1 MTCRERVGAATLRAG
16 DEAPAGKFT
25 RRFVRTAVLP
35 ALACLLAFSCT
46 ACGRSG
52 AFEHSWESD
61 PIVPGYSVADINI
74 GDPFSA
80 VQEVHGDPDEHRK
93 DGGYLYAYY
102 VRTREEG
109 NIDDPAAWRLV
120 VTLYDQGNGYLDPGD
135 EVGAVEVSSPYRGVT
150 SGGVGIGSTPQQVEE
165 EFGACRNVSST
176 ASPGGG
182 ELLLYPYTERGVE
195 FLISP
200 QEGVVTVVVTAYG
213 GLRPV
218 QEGEEG
224 DEGQGGL
231 FGTHQAD
238 PIVPGKSAAG
248 IGVGDEFRAVRR
260 IYGSPD
266 NAGSTTEGLVYATYT
281 GGYGSWKL
289 TLYLEDKDQNDSLG
303 DFDVVVSI
311 CLRYPYAG
319 KTPKGVGIGSLQADV
334 LKEFG
339 TPQRQST
346 AMHQGEQT
354 TIMEYNK
361 AGIVFALKTTTGEVI
376 EIDVNRPLP

>member
-1 MTCRERVGAATLRAG
+1 MVSAGGKAPLGAAGRRFLRA
-16 DEAPAGKFT
+16 AA
-25 RRFVRTAVLP
+25 LL
-35 ALACLLAFSCT
+35 ALACLAAFSST
-46 ACGRSG
+46 ACGG
-52 AFEHSWESD
+52 GGVPECTWEND

-102 VRTREEG
+102 GRLHEEG
-109 NIDDPAAWRLV
+109 GIDDPAAWRLV
-120 VTLYDQGNGYLDPGD
+120 VTLYDQGNGYLDAGD
-135 EVGAVEVSSPYRGVT
+135 EVGAVEVSSPYRGMT
-150 SGGVGIGSTPQQVEE
+150 SGSVGIGSTPQQVEE
-165 EFGACRNVSST
+165 EFGGCRNISS
-176 ASPGGG
+176 ASSPAGG
-182 ELLLYPYTERGVE
+182 ELLLYSYAERGVE

-200 QEGVVTVVVTAYG
+200 RDGVVTVVITAYG

-224 DEGQGGL
+224 GEGQGGL
-231 FGTHQAD
+231 FGTHQTD
-238 PIVPGKSAAG
+238 PIIPGKSAAG
-248 IGVGDEFRAVRR
+248 ISVGDEFRAVRR

-289 TLYLEDKDQNDSLG
+289 TLYLEDTDQSDSLG
-303 DFDVVVSI
+303 DFDSVVSI
-311 CLRYPYAG
+311 CLRSPYAG
-319 KTPKGVGIGSLQADV
+319 KTPKGVSIGSLQADV

-339 TPQRQST
+339 APQSQTT

-354 TIMEYNK
+354 TIMEYNSS
-361 AGIVFALKTTTGEVI
+361 GIVFAVKTTTGEVI
-376 EIDVNRPLP
+376 EIDVNRPLT

>member
-1 MTCRERVGAATLRAG
+1 MNGGEKGKAARPRAG
-16 DEAPAGKFT
+16 GVAPAGAAI
-25 RRFVRTAVLP
+25 RRFARTAVLP
-35 ALACLLAFSCT
+35 ALACLVAFSST
-46 ACGRSG
+46 ACGRGRVS
-52 AFEHSWESD
+52 ERTWERD

-102 VRTREEG
+102 ARTREEG
-109 NIDDPAAWRLV
+109 GIDDPAAWRLV

-135 EVGAVEVSSPYRGVT
+135 EVGAVEVSSPYQGIT

-182 ELLLYPYTERGVE
+182 ELLLYSYTERGVE

-200 QEGVVTVVVTAYG
+200 QEGVVTVMVTAYG

-224 DEGQGGL
+224 GEGQGGL
-231 FGTHQAD
+231 FGAHQAD
-238 PIVPGKSAAG
+238 PIIPGASAAG
-248 IGVGDEFRAVRR
+248 ISVGDEFRTVRG

-266 NAGSTTEGLVYATYT
+266 SAGSTTEGLVYATYT
-281 GGYGSWKL
+281 GGYGTWKL
-289 TLYLEDKDQNDSLG
+289 TLYLEDTDKNDSLG
-303 DFDVVVSI
+303 DFDAVVSI
-311 CLRYPYAG
+311 CLRHPYAG
-319 KTPKGVGIGSLQADV
+319 KTPKGVGIGSPQADV

-354 TIMEYNK
+354 TIMEYNA
-361 AGIVFALKTTTGEVI
+361 AGIVFALKATSGEVI
-376 EIDVNRPLP
+376 EIDVNRPLT